1 MSAGIRDELPQVGK
15 PPGLIRSLRAFPREV
30 WILYFGTFLNKFGT
44 FVMPFLTLYLTRNKG
59 FTTREAA
66 ITLGAYGAGHFVAC
80 ALGGYMA
87 DRLGRRKTIVLSMFA
102 AATTMLLLSQARS
115 FATLI
120 IMTFAAGLAGELYRP
135 ASSALLADLVPVGQR
150 VTAFAGYRLAL
161 NAGFA
166 FGPAAAGFLA
176 KHSYLLLFVG
186 DALTSMLYG
195 LVAWFALP
203 HGHRSSAQ
211 ESGWGEAGRVM
222 MRDRRFQ
229 RILLASVPIAF
240 VFFQMSTTFG
250 LHVTSLGIP
259 DTAYG
264 ALLSLNGV
272 LIVALELGITS
283 FTQRFPATKVMA
295 LGYVLIGL
303 GFALN
308 AFATTVP
315 AFGVA
320 MIIFTFGEMAAMPV
334 ASAYVADLAPVNMR
348 GRYAGVN
355 GLVWAL
361 TLVFGPGLG
370 MLLYQANAR
379 GLWLTCGALGLLAA
393 MIVSWT
399 GRPRRQSHAS
409 R

>member
-1 MSAGIRDELPQVGK
+1 MSAGVKDELPQVGR
-15 PPGLIRSLRAFPREV
+15 PPGLIASLRAFPREV

-66 ITLGAYGAGHFVAC
+66 ITLGAYGAGQFTAS
-80 ALGGYMA
+80 ALGGYLA
-87 DRLGRRKTIVLSMFA
+87 DRLGRRKTIVLSMFGA
-102 AATTMLLLSQARS
+102 AATMLLLSQAQS
-115 FATLI
+115 FAALI
-120 IMTFAAGLAGELYRP
+120 IMTFAAGLTGELYRP
-135 ASSALLADLVPVGQR
+135 ASSALLADLVPPGQR

-176 KHSYLLLFVG
+176 KNSYLWLFVG

-203 HGHRSSAQ
+203 HGQRASVE
-211 ESGWGEAGRVM
+211 ESGWGEAARVM
-222 MRDRRFQ
+222 MRDGQFQ
-229 RILLASVPIAF
+229 RMLLASVPIAF

-250 LHVTSLGIP
+250 LHVTSFGIP
-259 DTAYG
+259 ETAYG
-264 ALLSLNGV
+264 ALLSLNGLLV
-272 LIVALELGITS
+272 VALELGITT
-283 FTQRFPATKVMA
+283 FTQRFPATRIIA
-295 LGYVLIGL
+295 IGYVLIGL

-308 AFATTVP
+308 AFATNVP
-315 AFGVA
+315 ALAIA
-320 MIIFTFGEMAAMPV
+320 MVIFTFGEMTAMPV
-334 ASAYVADLAPVNMR
+334 AGAYVADLAPIHMR

-370 MLLYQANAR
+370 VLLFQASPQ
-379 GLWLTCGALGLLAA
+379 GLWLTCGACGLLAA
-393 MIVSWT
+393 FIVSWNVKL
-399 GRPRRQSHAS
+399 RPQSRAS
-409 R
+409 H